1 MDYEVQS
8 YVNRTLHG
16 GVNQRL
22 NARILSD
29 IEAEELRN
37 VDISVPGTRRKR
49 LDPSNVDDLLEPT
62 IPATPTSLADN
73 VATAIAVCSTTVSW
87 GTVIGASSY
96 TLKLYA
102 GGSCAGSPTQTVSV
116 SSNFTSYTFTGL
128 TGGTTYSWTVQAIGD
143 GVDYANSN
151 VSACASFTTDT
162 ITLDDILA
170 DGAYGTAYTGSVTA
184 SGGTASYTYAVTSG
198 TLPTGLTLAS
208 NGNIT
213 GTPSVANTFNFTIT
227 ATDANGC
234 TGSRAYTIDVTS
246 CPGCTATPAGT
257 LTASVNITIPGGCTE
272 AGLVRNHTVAVA
284 FQGCNSAYGGAW
296 WSGTATHSG
305 TFNGTAISK
314 VEIFIWAL
322 PGGSLVYACGAV
334 TAQALL
340 QCRYLDAG
348 NNFIGSSASTI
359 ACSSFSCATGGTF
372 SGDAGRT
379 GCCWAADAASS
390 GSVT

>member
-87 GTVIGASSY
+87 GTVTGASSY

-162 ITLDDILA
+162 ITLDDTLA
-170 DGAYGTAYTGSVTA
+170 DTVNGTAYTGTVTA
-184 SGGTASYTYAVTSG
+184 SGGTAAYTYAVTSG
-198 TLPTGLTLAS
+198 SLPTGLTLAS
-208 NGNIT
+208 NGT
-213 GTPSVANTFNFTIT
+213 LSGSPSASGTFNFTVT
-227 ATDANGC
+227 ATDSNGC
-234 TGSRAYTIDVTS
+234 TGSRAYTVVTNDPLSCNDPDSGSNIVISPSIFDLSGLIKDGNTSNPFGGTVPPVVNCHWLVDNTGGGAGNSLDGTTMQWLQIRYGIIASSSELAWFIRLDVTHNGGQNTTVWVKRYGGS
-246 CPGCTATPAGT
+246 RHGIYTKDNTY
-257 LTASVNITIPGGCTE
+257 NPGGVV
-272 AGLVRNHTVAVA
+272 G
-284 FQGCNSAYGGAW
+284 
-296 WSGTATHSG
+296 
-305 TFNGTAISK
+305 
-314 VEIFIWAL
+314 
-322 PGGSLVYACGAV
+322 P
-334 TAQALL
+334 
-340 QCRYLDAG
+340 
-348 NNFIGSSASTI
+348 STI
-359 ACSSFSCATGGTF
+359 TL
-372 SGDAGRT
+372 
-379 GCCWAADAASS
+379 
-390 GSVT
+390 

>member
-162 ITLDDILA
+162 ITLDDTLA
-170 DGAYGTAYTGSVTA
+170 DTVNGTAYTGTVTA
-184 SGGTASYTYAVTSG
+184 SGGTAAYTYAVTSG
-198 TLPTGLTLAS
+198 SLPTGLTLAS
-208 NGNIT
+208 NGT
-213 GTPSVANTFNFTIT
+213 LSGSPSASGTFNFTVT
-227 ATDANGC
+227 ATDSNGC
-234 TGSRAYTIDVTS
+234 TGSRAYTVITNDPVPGSCVLAGTPTITVTGGPVTITS
-246 CPGCTATPAGT
+246 DAGVPCTESNVALTRSTDPWDGVMTRVGVQCRWEFPQNTYGSWQGKAFYKPSYGFLSLNPGVHWVLQLPVEATPTNRDAQYFKVYGTTPAGVYTASCQYVQPQT
-257 LTASVNITIPGGCTE
+257 LT
-272 AGLVRNHTVAVA
+272 
-284 FQGCNSAYGGAW
+284 
-296 WSGTATHSG
+296 
-305 TFNGTAISK
+305 
-314 VEIFIWAL
+314 
-322 PGGSLVYACGAV
+322 V
-334 TAQALL
+334 T
-340 QCRYLDAG
+340 
-348 NNFIGSSASTI
+348 
-359 ACSSFSCATGGTF
+359 
-372 SGDAGRT
+372 
-379 GCCWAADAASS
+379 
-390 GSVT
+390 